1 MSDQIRL
8 EDIGYILKDSN
19 DYVYF
24 RYNDDPPDQYD
35 TDKIGLHRITWQEFY
50 EIRANNIDDDL
61 LILKNNNNPT
71 DIKYLKTTPEPPMDE
86 DSWNNFI
93 NGLLS
98 EGYAQITWQ
107 EACAIVDEER
117 IRNRPM

>member
-1 MSDQIRL
+1 
-8 EDIGYILKDSN
+8 
-19 DYVYF
+19 
-24 RYNDDPPDQYD
+24 
-35 TDKIGLHRITWQEFY
+35 
-50 EIRANNIDDDL
+50 
-61 LILKNNNNPT
+61 
-71 DIKYLKTTPEPPMDE
+71 MDE